1 MNYNV
6 VTPISTYPISLNEAR
21 VHLRIAPYGDIEL
34 HPDDDYVTALIGMAS
49 QWIEEYLRRSI
60 ATKTIEVYIDEFS
73 KKIDLPFLP
82 VQSVESIIYRNRDG
96 NLITLADTIYR
107 LKSYND
113 SASLVLIE
121 NQNYP
126 SDISS
131 EDGSSAIRIVTGYTN
146 GESPDTYP
154 LPMPIKAAMF
164 LIIGHLYENRQEDVL
179 GNTRISF
186 NSLPMGVKNLIQSYR
201 LGLGL

>member
-6 VTPISTYPISLNEAR
+6 VSPITVYPITLDEAR
-21 VHLRIAPYGDIEL
+21 THCRITPYGSPLE

-49 QWIEEYLRRSI
+49 QWVEDYLRRSI
-60 ATKTIEVYIDEFS
+60 ATKTIEYYINVFTQ
-73 KKIDLPFLP
+73 KIDLPFIP
-82 VQSVESIIYRNRDG
+82 VQSIESIVYRNQDG
-96 NLITLADTIYR
+96 DLITLATDVYR
-107 LKSYND
+107 LKSYAD
-113 SASLVLIE
+113 SAKLNLIMG
-121 NQNYP
+121 QSYP
-126 SDISS
+126 QDVSS
-131 EDGSSAIRIVTGYTN
+131 EEGSITITMVTGYTN

-154 LPMPIKAAMF
+154 LPLPIKAAMF

-186 NSLPMGVKNLIQSYR
+186 NSLPMGVKNLVQPYR